1 MITIDININ
10 KNWISNN
17 FKNKM
22 YLNTNVMDVDSSDK
36 VKKVFQENPSLSQQ
50 QNRVYYKKY
59 INEIN

>member
-22 YLNTNVMDVDSSDK
+22 YLNTNAMDVDSSNK
-36 VKKVFQENPSLSQQ
+36 VKKVFQENPNLSQQ

>member
-1 MITIDININ
+1 
-10 KNWISNN
+10 
-17 FKNKM
+17 M